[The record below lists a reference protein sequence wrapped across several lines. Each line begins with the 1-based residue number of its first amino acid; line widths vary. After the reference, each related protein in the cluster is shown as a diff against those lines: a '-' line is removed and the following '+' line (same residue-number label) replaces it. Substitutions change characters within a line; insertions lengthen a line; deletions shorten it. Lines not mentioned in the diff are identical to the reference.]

1 LLISFGVGCNL
12 KNYFAGMGMSW
23 SLVVAAGLV
32 KGYWLWV
39 AEK

>member
-32 KGYWLWV
+32 EGYW
-39 AEK
+39 